1 MIISSLL
8 LSLSFAVQTPATPPS
23 FEPPPVVIGE
33 SMFYRRT
40 LANGLEALVVAEAAE
55 GVGTASIFMV
65 IGAGSGKEGP
75 AETGLAHL
83 TEHAMYTGTA
93 RWGVDQHEKQLV
105 AWGAESNAFTREDY
119 TLYYDHGFGAEH
131 VNEVLVMEA
140 DRLRGLVFEDDAF
153 LHERY
158 RLQHEE
164 TGAFTQ
170 AEARGELLDAAAFRA
185 STYGSGLRS
194 ATGNTMA
201 IGLGVEQAH
210 DFYDRWYQPRF
221 TSVVVAGDVD
231 PVATL
236 DAIEAAFGALPAGA
250 PASAP
255 AAEPLETRGGSALFA
270 SSLPAEKLYRTWIGP
285 ARFEP
290 GLIHAQA
297 STDRIALDLLASVL
311 SERHRDEPGTPLEI
325 AMSGRLERD
334 LFVLGCA
341 GEGADGRLDTLFDE
355 LVNQLPTDEELQDA
369 RKDMADDFTSIP
381 VRGRPYFSLA
391 GTVGVHAAL
400 GDATFPARWPA
411 LLEGVGAQEIQAAVE
426 RWLDP
431 AKRFDVR
438 FLAAEGA
445 PEAGAESVL
454 SDDPEELAAFA
465 QDASEAGDTAGAI
478 AAYEKLLTMNPG
490 RMNKVIYGFYLGSLK
505 RESGDLEGALAD
517 LEAALE
523 VVDYPAVRELADE
536 IRVELEEGA
545 AVEPEGEPEAPAAE
559 AAPTSQPVPEEAPER
574 AASHAVTSTG
584 GDLTPDFASEAERVM
599 ADLEGWRGL
608 DFKTD
613 LVVDFIREEDAYA
626 EKLNGW
632 YEPDTKRLVVIEND
646 NAAMG
651 RGTMLHEMQHALQDQ
666 NFDLYTLDMA
676 ALDSAFPAEAFRAL
690 RAIIEG
696 EAMLAVADLMDYDF
710 EQHTALPEEGEL
722 DEARFEKIF
731 HYGAGLRFVR
741 ALREA
746 GGWPLVDAA
755 FREPPVWTASI
766 LHPDRYMAGV
776 TPEDLSGLA
785 KPECDCDEESLE
797 SRVLGEYAVSLF
809 LARDVATR
817 SRSAAVAGR
826 LAGDLLYTVHDAK
839 TGEQRFAWY
848 LSFYDAVAAE
858 EFSDLAAHA
867 LGLEVWSLDDS
878 GHRVG
883 ILLDSD
889 PQPEEEPEEE
899 VEEG

>member
-8 LSLSFAVQTPATPPS
+8 LSLSFAAQDSALPPA
-23 FEPPPVVIGE
+23 FEPPPAVIGE
-33 SMFYRRT
+33 SVFHRRT
-40 LANGLEALVVAEAAE
+40 LANGLEALVVAEEAE
-55 GVGTASIFMV
+55 GEGTASIFMV

-75 AETGLAHL
+75 GETGLAHL
-83 TEHAMYTGTA
+83 TEHTMYTGTA
-93 RWGVDQHEKQLV
+93 RWGVDEHEKQLV

-119 TLYYDHGFGAEH
+119 TLYYDHGFDAEH
-131 VNEVLVMEA
+131 LNEVLVMEA
-140 DRLRGLVFEDDAF
+140 DRLRGLVFDNDAF

-194 ATGNTMA
+194 ETGNTMA
-201 IGLGVEQAH
+201 VGLGIEAVQ

-231 PVATL
+231 PAATL
-236 DAIEAAFGALPAGA
+236 DMIEAAFGALPAGA
-250 PASAP
+250 PP
-255 AAEPLETRGGSALFA
+255 AASPLEPTEARGGSATFA
-270 SSLPAEKLYRTWIGP
+270 SSLPAEKLYRTWVGP
-285 ARFEP
+285 ARYEP
-290 GLIHAQA
+290 GLIRAEA
-297 STDRIALDLLASVL
+297 STDRVALSLLAHVL

-325 AMSGRLERD
+325 SMGGRAGRD
-334 LFVLGCA
+334 LFILGCA
-341 GEGADGRLDTLFDE
+341 GEDADARLDALYQE
-355 LVNQLPTDEELQDA
+355 LVEEPPTEAELGSA
-369 RKDMADDFTSIP
+369 REDMADDFTSIP

-391 GTVGVHAAL
+391 GTVGVYAAL
-400 GDATFPARWPA
+400 GDASFPARWPG
-411 LLEGVGAQEIQAAVE
+411 LLEGVGEAEIAAAVE
-426 RWLDP
+426 RWLAP
-431 AKRFDVR
+431 EKRFDVR

-445 PEAGAESVL
+445 VDAGSVREL

-465 QDASEAGDTAGAI
+465 QDASEAGDLEGAI

-490 RMNKVIYGFYLGSLK
+490 RMNEVIYGYYLGTLK

-536 IRVELEEGA
+536 IREELAG
-545 AVEPEGEPEAPAAE
+545 GEPKVSTSQPAAE
-559 AAPTSQPVPEEAPER
+559 QRTSQPTEGGHVS
-574 AASHAVTSTG
+574 SHHATSTG
-584 GDLTPDFASEAERVM
+584 GELTPDFAAEANSVM
-599 ADLEGWRGL
+599 ADLEAWRGL
-608 DFKTD
+608 DFQTD
-613 LVVDFIREEDAYA
+613 LVVEFIREEDAYA

-666 NFDLYTLDMA
+666 NFDLS
-676 ALDSAFPAEAFRAL
+676 ALDNKALESAHPAEAFRAL

-741 ALREA
+741 ALRDA
-746 GGWPLVDAA
+746 GGWALVDAA
-755 FREPPVWTASI
+755 FREPPRWTASI
-766 LHPDRYMAGV
+766 LHPDRYLAGV
-776 TPEDLSGLA
+776 EPEDLSGLA
-785 KPECDCDEESLE
+785 KPECGCDEESAE
-797 SRVLGEYAVSLF
+797 GRVLGEYGLSLF
-809 LARDVATR
+809 LARDAATR
-817 SRSAAVAGR
+817 PRSAALAGR
-826 LAGDLLYTVHDAK
+826 MAGDLCYRVHDAK
-839 TGEQRFAWY
+839 SGADRYAWY
-848 LSFYDAVAAE
+848 LSFYDKLAAE
-858 EFSDLAAHA
+858 EVAGLAADV

-878 GHRVG
+878 GRRIG
-883 ILLDSD
+883 LLLDTD
-889 PQPEEEPEEE
+889 PLPDDLDEAD
-899 VEEG
+899 EGEDS